1 MNKTS
6 KATILVVDDE
16 ESYRNMISAVLEDAG
31 YESIIAE
38 SGKSALEIVARRQID
53 TAILDLMMPGMD
65 GRELMARLKKKLPDL
80 PVIFLTAHGSIPSA
94 VEAIKE
100 GAADYLTKPL
110 PHVDDLL
117 ITVNRVLELRQLK
130 LQNQIHFA
138 ARKKQDPFPCASP
151 TMKKILET
159 AAKVAATDVTVLIT
173 GESGTGK
180 ERMAQF
186 IHLNGKQAENE
197 MVAVNCAAI
206 VETLLESELFGHE
219 KGAFT
224 GATDRKTGR
233 FEEAVNSTLFLDEI
247 GEMSINLQP
256 KLLRALQ
263 EKEFRRVGGS
273 QIIRSN
279 ARLIAATNRD
289 LKALCA
295 QGLFREDLFYRI
307 SVFTMH
313 IPPLRERPQDVLFLA
328 EMFISEAAQ
337 RFGKSVSS
345 MTPDFKNA
353 LLSYDWPGNVRE
365 LANIIEAS
373 VLLCEKP
380 ELELCDLHGIRY
392 HAPEATKEVEDPLIA
407 AEKQA
412 LIDALNKFSGNR
424 EQTAEF
430 LGMSKRNLIYK
441 LKKHGLTRNKP

>member
-1 MNKTS
+1 
-6 KATILVVDDE
+6 
-16 ESYRNMISAVLEDAG
+16 MISAVLEDAG

-53 TAILDLMMPGMD
+53 AAVLDLMMPGMD
-65 GRELMARLKKKLPDL
+65 GRELMNRLKKKIPDV
-80 PVIFLTAHGSIPSA
+80 PIIFLTAHGSIPSA

-117 ITVNRVLELRQLK
+117 ITVNRVLEHRQLK
-130 LQNQIHFA
+130 RQSQIHYA

-186 IHLNGKQAENE
+186 IHLNGRQAENE

-247 GEMSINLQP
+247 GEMSISLQP

-313 IPPLRERPQDVLFLA
+313 IPPLRERPEDVLFLA

-345 MTPDFKNA
+345 MKPDFKKA

-373 VLLCEKP
+373 VLLCEKH
-380 ELELCDLHGIRY
+380 ELELSNLHGIR
-392 HAPEATKEVEDPLIA
+392 HHSPEATKEVEDPLIA

-412 LIDALNKFSGNR
+412 LLDALNKFSGNR

-441 LKKHGLTRNKP
+441 LKKHGLTRKQS